1 MGANS
6 ALVSEH
12 VTVLESLA
20 TVEARDAYTAGHSR
34 RVRRLALAIGSELGL
49 EGEDL
54 RALGDAALFHD
65 IGKLAIPDEILLK
78 PTSLTADEWELMRS
92 HCDEGA
98 RMVERVGFV
107 EEAAPAIRHHHERF
121 DGTGYPAG
129 LEGESIPLAAR
140 VIHLADALDSM
151 LTTRIYRPGRPAR
164 EALTEVWRGTGSQF
178 CPACVSALVRVIAQ
192 GALEHMGVPK
202 RALVTAV

>member
-1 MGANS
+1 
-6 ALVSEH
+6 
-12 VTVLESLA
+12 
-20 TVEARDAYTAGHSR
+20 
-34 RVRRLALAIGSELGL
+34 
-49 EGEDL
+49 
-54 RALGDAALFHD
+54 
-65 IGKLAIPDEILLK
+65 
-78 PTSLTADEWELMRS
+78 
-92 HCDEGA
+92 
-98 RMVERVGFV
+98 MVERVGFV

-164 EALTEVWRGTGSQF
+164 EALAEVWRGTGSQF

-192 GALEHMGVPK
+192 GELEHMGVPK
-202 RALVTAV
+202 RALVTAI